1 MTSHHQILP
10 SIRVLS
16 SLAMSC
22 LLAVSAVMVV
32 VAG

>member
-1 MTSHHQILP
+1 MFGHPRLP
-10 SIRVLS
+10 SFRVLS

-22 LLAVSAVMVV
+22 LLAVSAVAAV